1 MTLKKTKAS
10 KPAYKSADKSANKSV
25 KKSAQKP
32 ASESAN
38 KPTLPEPEV
47 ATALVHDLVGGA
59 VIALPVEL
67 KEIVGDE
74 AFKDILADFANHV
87 MTVIIRRPGH
97 IIYIDAILNAQE
109 LSADRQSEGKA

>member
-1 MTLKKTKAS
+1 MTLKKTNAS
-10 KPAYKSADKSANKSV
+10 KPANKSANKSS
-25 KKSAQKP
+25 KKSTQKP

-38 KPTLPEPEV
+38 KPTSPDPEV

-109 LSADRQSEGKA
+109 LSAGRQPEGKA

>member
-1 MTLKKTKAS
+1 MTLKKTNAS
-10 KPAYKSADKSANKSV
+10 KPANKSA
-25 KKSAQKP
+25 KKLAQKP

-38 KPTLPEPEV
+38 KATSPDPEV
-47 ATALVHDLVGGA
+47 ATAIVHDLVGGA

-74 AFKDILADFANHV
+74 AFKEILADFANHV

-97 IIYIDAILNAQE
+97 IIYINANLYAQE
-109 LSADRQSEGKA
+109 LSAGRQPEGKV

>member
-1 MTLKKTKAS
+1 MTLKKTNAS
-10 KPAYKSADKSANKSV
+10 KPAYKSANKAD

-32 ASESAN
+32 ARASAN
-38 KPTLPEPEV
+38 KPTSPEQDV

-59 VIALPVEL
+59 MVALPREL

-97 IIYIDAILNAQE
+97 IIYINANLYALE
-109 LSADRQSEGKA
+109 LSAGRQPEGKA